1 MLVELW
7 SPILSFKQSF
17 EQSFRLKGETPLDPP
32 AHCVLYSLRG
42 QSSCR
47 GFGRAFGRPFVELC
61 MEVRVE
67 LLQSFGRASCRA
79 LVEFRVEHY
88 AEPYAGVRLG
98 D

>member
-47 GFGRAFGRPFVELC
+47 GFGRAFSRAFAELRVKLYVELRVELYVELC
-61 MEVRVE
+61 VELRVE
-67 LLQSFGRASCRA
+67 LL
-79 LVEFRVEHY
+79 
-88 AEPYAGVRLG
+88 
-98 D
+98 